1 MTSQPIK
8 EDILSFIHEQT
19 GRGVVYEKEPI
30 PLLGGID
37 ATTYKFKLRG
47 MEPMVLRLLGS
58 DRSAEEVKRLQIH
71 SQALIHSNV
80 KAPKVYWVGEDKSV
94 LGGVFAIM
102 KFFPDPLL
110 AEQPGDIQL
119 KILGKSHA
127 QMHNIST
134 PKIINS
140 LKDQGLNEKD
150 FMTSLFIPTILDSAQ
165 TDYPWLSNILNWLQD
180 NLPITSTHASINH
193 GDYHPRNIMYASGH
207 ITGIIDWSFLI
218 GDPAFDVGNT
228 ITIIMDIIPNLSNN
242 CTLETASQYNE
253 QYRDAYQSIRSIDD
267 EAVAA
272 CRASRCTGFLLHCLS
287 GKKDPIAAS
296 PSMIKSLKTTIETI
310 TKLEIALPNS

>member
-1 MTSQPIK
+1 MTSQPIN
-8 EDILSFIHEQT
+8 ESLLSFIHEQT
-19 GRGVVYEKEPI
+19 GRGVVYEQEPI

-71 SQALIHSNV
+71 SQALIHSNI
-80 KAPKVYWVGEDKSV
+80 KAPKVYWVGEDKYV

-102 KFFPDPLL
+102 EFFPDPLL
-110 AEQPGDIQL
+110 SEQPGDIQL
-119 KILGKSHA
+119 KILGESHA
-127 QMHNIST
+127 EMHNTST
-134 PKIINS
+134 SKTINS
-140 LKDQGLNEKD
+140 LKIKGLNEKD
-150 FMTSLFIPTILDSAQ
+150 FMASLFIPIILDSAQ
-165 TDYPWLSNILNWLQD
+165 IDYPWLSNILNWLQD
-180 NLPITSTHASINH
+180 NLPVTSTHTSINH
-193 GDYHPRNIMYASGH
+193 GDYHPKNIMYASGH
-207 ITGIIDWSFLI
+207 ITGIIDWSFSI

-228 ITIIMDIIPNLSNN
+228 ITIIMDIMPNLSNN
-242 CTLETASQYNE
+242 CTLEIASQYNE

-272 CRASRCTGFLLHCLS
+272 CRASRCTSFLLHCLS
-287 GKKDPIAAS
+287 GKKDIITSS
-296 PSMIKSLKTTIETI
+296 PSMLKSLKTTIETI

>member
-1 MTSQPIK
+1 MTSQLIN
-8 EDILSFIHEQT
+8 ESLLSFIHEQT
-19 GRGVVYEKEPI
+19 GREVVYEQEPI

-71 SQALIHSNV
+71 GQALIHSNV

-127 QMHNIST
+127 EMHNTST

-165 TDYPWLSNILNWLQD
+165 TDYPWLSNILNWLQH

-287 GKKDPIAAS
+287 GKKDIITSS
-296 PSMIKSLKTTIETI
+296 PSMLKGLKTTIETI

>member
-1 MTSQPIK
+1 MTSQLIN
-8 EDILSFIHEQT
+8 ESLLSIIHEQT
-19 GRGVVYEKEPI
+19 GREAVYEQEPI

-127 QMHNIST
+127 EMHNTST
-134 PKIINS
+134 SKIINS
-140 LKDQGLNEKD
+140 LKKQGLNEKD
-150 FMTSLFIPTILDSAQ
+150 FMASLFIPTI
-165 TDYPWLSNILNWLQD
+165 
-180 NLPITSTHASINH
+180 
-193 GDYHPRNIMYASGH
+193 
-207 ITGIIDWSFLI
+207 
-218 GDPAFDVGNT
+218 
-228 ITIIMDIIPNLSNN
+228 
-242 CTLETASQYNE
+242 
-253 QYRDAYQSIRSIDD
+253 
-267 EAVAA
+267 
-272 CRASRCTGFLLHCLS
+272 
-287 GKKDPIAAS
+287 
-296 PSMIKSLKTTIETI
+296 
-310 TKLEIALPNS
+310 

>member
-1 MTSQPIK
+1 MTSQPIN
-8 EDILSFIHEQT
+8 ESLLNFIHEQT
-19 GRGVVYEKEPI
+19 GREVVYEQEPI

-165 TDYPWLSNILNWLQD
+165 TDYPWLSNILNWLQH

>member
-1 MTSQPIK
+1 MTSQLIS
-8 EDILSFIHEQT
+8 ESLLSFIHEQT
-19 GRGVVYEKEPI
+19 WREVVYEQEPI

-127 QMHNIST
+127 EMHNTST
-134 PKIINS
+134 SKIINS

-150 FMTSLFIPTILDSAQ
+150 FMTSLFIPTILDSAE
-165 TDYPWLSNILNWLQD
+165 TDYPWLSNILNWLQH
-180 NLPITSTHASINH
+180 NLPVTSTHASINH

-310 TKLEIALPNS
+310 TKLEIVLPNS